1 MKSFR
6 FAAAAALVLTCALPA
21 AALAQQY
28 PVVPG
33 DYVSVSSISVD
44 DGHDLD
50 YVNHLAG
57 MWRKGQDFAVKQ
69 GWITSYEILSN
80 EYKRAGEPDY
90 YLITRFAK
98 FTDPAEEDKRE
109 AAYTAYMATT
119 NTQLQAASADRAKY
133 RHQMGTMLMRSWK
146 WRN

>member
-1 MKSFR
+1 MKSLR
-6 FAAAAALVLTCALPA
+6 LAAMAAVALACAAPVA
-21 AALAQQY
+21 VSAQQY

-33 DYVSVSSISVD
+33 DYVSVSMISVD

-50 YVNHLAG
+50 YINHLAG

-69 GWITSYEILSN
+69 GWITGYEILTN
-80 EYKRAGEPDY
+80 EFKRPGEPDY

-98 FTDPAEEDKRE
+98 FADPAEEQKRE
-109 AAYTAYMATT
+109 DAYTSYMATT
-119 NTQLQAASADRAKY
+119 NAQLQSASADRAKY
-133 RHQMGTMLMRSWK
+133 RTQMGSILMRSWK